1 MVTVENEENEKNNKT
16 IISSIVYSEEERI
29 KIANTEDLHKI
40 LSKILKREDKIN
52 QEKEHFWFIG
62 LNLANEILC
71 IDTVSLGT
79 VYSADVTPMNVFRNG
94 VWKGCTHAILAHNH
108 PSGSLKPSKEDID
121 ITDRLY
127 QCGLILNIPIHDHMI
142 LNMTTFITFKA
153 LELMAKI
160 EKSLKFKPHYKIV
173 EEMKAE
179 AEKIRE
185 QALEEGRKEGIV
197 AGKFL
202 GREEGLIEGK
212 QEEKIETVRTMLEKK
227 YTLEQIVEVSKF
239 TIEEITKI
247 KKDMG
252 LSHRDTDV

>member
-1 MVTVENEENEKNNKT
+1 MVTVENEENEENNKT

-94 VWKGCTHAILAHNH
+94 VWRGCTHAILAHNH

-121 ITDRLY
+121 VTDRLY
-127 QCGLILNIPIHDHMI
+127 QCGLILNIPIRDHMI
-142 LNMTTFITFKA
+142 LNMTTFITF
-153 LELMAKI
+153 EDNGVMAKI

-173 EEMKAE
+173 EDMKAE
-179 AEKIRE
+179 AEEIR
-185 QALEEGRKEGIV
+185 QKALEEGRKEGLV
-197 AGKFL
+197 AGKIIGFDK
-202 GREEGLIEGK
+202 GK
-212 QEEKIETVRTMLEKK
+212 QEKAIEMAKKLLKRNVDIDIILE
-227 YTLEQIVEVSKF
+227 TTGF
-239 TIEEITKI
+239 TIEEINDI